1 MSKIV
6 YNIDMIS
13 FIKGEVQ
20 NKTTTAKE
28 SYIDI
33 LTSGGVGYK
42 ICIPST
48 YLTPRLGE
56 EYSLFTHF
64 HVREDTQA
72 LYGFQTEE
80 EREFFGQLIQVSGVG
95 PKIGMAIL
103 STYSR
108 KELEMIIEEGDAKSL
123 SKTPGLGMKRAQK
136 VIIELRGIIDLTKE
150 STEDSLILKDLKD
163 ALKALGFDSKA
174 IKEKAELAEKILLK
188 EKDIDIGELIKKV
201 IKE

>member
-28 SYIDI
+28 SYVDI

-48 YLTPRLGE
+48 YLTPRLGG

-80 EREFFGQLIQVSGVG
+80 EREFFEQLIQVSGVG

-136 VIIELRGIIDLTKE
+136 IIIELRGIVDLTKTSE
-150 STEDSLILKDLKD
+150 EDSTLLKDVKG
-163 ALKALGFDSKA
+163 ALKTLGFDTTS
-174 IKEKAELAEKILLK
+174 IKEKIKLAEDIVKK
-188 EKDIDIGELIKKV
+188 NKDITAEELIKEV
-201 IKE
+201 IKN